1 MKYKTVI
8 WNIIRKIGNLNLS
21 IFLLLLISLISILG
35 TIIEQDESI
44 EYYQNN
50 YPINNAKLLRINWQI
65 IQIFKL
71 NQLYTSWFFLTLLTI
86 FCISLIVCTL
96 STQLPSLKNARRWK
110 FKKMLSEKNTLW
122 QYATPII
129 VSPSSVIY
137 FLNIKYYHVFH
148 QKHYIYSYKGLL
160 GRLAPI
166 LVHISLINV
175 LLGSLIGLFTG
186 ISFQEMIPSGEI
198 FHLKNIIKSGL
209 TSSMPDNLIGKIN
222 NFNIEYNPNKSI
234 KQFYSNIS
242 ILDKNAKII
251 KNQTISVN
259 KPLYFQG
266 FTFYQTNWEIN
277 GLKLKISSND
287 EIQVPIKKVINNNKT
302 FWITNFHYNDI
313 DTLSIIIPGLD
324 DPISYYNKKGQL
336 LETVEVGKIYII
348 NNIPIQIL
356 EIITSTGLQIKKDP
370 GIPIIYFN
378 FFILMFSIIIS
389 YTSYSQLWVINSKN
403 KIQIFGIT
411 NRAELNF
418 EEDILNLKNMISI
431 LY

>member
-8 WNIIRKIGNLNLS
+8 WNIVRKIGNLNLS
-21 IFLLLLISLISILG
+21 IFLLLLISFISILG

-44 EYYQNN
+44 EYYKNN
-50 YPINNAKLLRINWQI
+50 YPINDTKLIEINWETI
-65 IQIFKL
+65 EIFKL
-71 NQLYTSWFFLTLLTI
+71 NQLYTSWFFITLLII
-86 FCISLIVCTL
+86 FCMSLIVCTL

-110 FKKMLSEKNTLW
+110 FKKTISQQNILW
-122 QYATPII
+122 EYSTPII
-129 VSPSSVIY
+129 VSPSSIIY
-137 FLNIKYYHVFH
+137 FLNTKYYHVFH
-148 QKHYIYSYKGLL
+148 QQYYVYSYKGLL

-166 LVHISLINV
+166 FVHISLINV
-175 LLGSLIGLFTG
+175 LIGSLIGLFTG
-186 ISFQEMIPSGEI
+186 ISCQEMIPNGEI
-198 FHLKNIIKSGL
+198 FHLKNIIKSGS
-209 TSSMPDNLIGKIN
+209 TSSIPDNLIGKIN
-222 NFNIEYNPNKSI
+222 NFKIEYNTNKSI

-242 ILDKNAKII
+242 ILDNNTKMI
-251 KNQTISVN
+251 KNQIISVN

-266 FTFYQTNWEIN
+266 LTFYQTNWEIN
-277 GLKLKISSND
+277 GLKLKISNKS
-287 EIQVPIKKVINNNKT
+287 EIQVPVKKINNNNKT
-302 FWITNFHYNDI
+302 LWITNLNYNDT
-313 DTLSIIIPGLD
+313 DIISLIVLGLD
-324 DPISYYNKKGQL
+324 DPILYYNKTGQL
-336 LETVEVGKIYII
+336 LQAVEIGKTYII

-403 KIQIFGIT
+403 KIQIFGTT

-418 EEDILNLKNMISI
+418 EEDTLNLKNMISI